1 MLMIWVAIAV
11 NGLGQP
17 YVFLMF
23 YSLTCHRKFEYLAAT
38 SKETTKRPG
47 PHSFT
52 SALLHSLSDLAEKRK
67 RFTSSELVN
76 AIREAPNFPKGQVPT
91 LSERGGASSRERIM
105 LAPLPKASI
114 APPASESQ
122 DSESVEGRPVPDR
135 VHQEILTLKIF
146 WESRPEKYEIE
157 TLGRELNSIV
167 QDHNLR
173 VCRIMW
179 GGLRSFIREYANR
192 FQTIQRIKKRR
203 QSSGQSSPSGDFR
216 KQQHG
221 RLYGSKGPMT
231 PTGAPSPIQEGKG
244 DRHLP
249 RDLPPLS
256 MLDHPE
262 ELRNIFDAVL
272 CFGWPRRSNVHKVL
286 LLTVIGCS
294 LFCLSLFIR

>member
-1 MLMIWVAIAV
+1 MLTIWVVIAV

-23 YSLTCHRKFEYLAAT
+23 LSLKYHRKFEYLAAT

-52 SALLHSLSDLAEKRK
+52 SALLHSLADLAEKRK

-91 LSERGGASSRERIM
+91 LSERGGANSRERIM
-105 LAPLPKASI
+105 LAPLPKASV

-122 DSESVEGRPVPDR
+122 DSESVEGKPVSDR
-135 VHQEILTLKIF
+135 VHQEIVTLKF
-146 WESRPEKYEIE
+146 FFESRPEKHEIE
-157 TLGRELNSIV
+157 TLGRELNAIV

-192 FQTIQRIKKRR
+192 FQTIRKRR
-203 QSSGQSSPSGDFR
+203 QSSGLLSPSGDFR

-221 RLYGSKGPMT
+221 RLYGSEGPMT
-231 PTGAPSPIQEGKG
+231 PTGAPSPTQGG
-244 DRHLP
+244 RVDRHLP
-249 RDLPPLS
+249 RALSPLS

-262 ELRNIFDAVL
+262 ELRDIFDAVL
-272 CFGWPRRSNVHKVL
+272 CFGWPRRSNVSKVL
-286 LLTVIGCS
+286 LLTVIGCG
-294 LFCLSLFIR
+294 LFYLYSIR